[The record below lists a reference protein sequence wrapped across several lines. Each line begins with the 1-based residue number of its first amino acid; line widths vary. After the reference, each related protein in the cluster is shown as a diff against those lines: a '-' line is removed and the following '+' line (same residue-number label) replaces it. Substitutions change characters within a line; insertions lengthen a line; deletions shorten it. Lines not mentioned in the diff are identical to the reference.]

1 MKRMKRYSYMTTKTT
16 REPCVGDIW
25 LVHFPYATPG
35 NMEKV
40 RPAIIVDFDEEDN
53 IIVQKLTTKR
63 KRYNK
68 EFNHPKMKKKTYLSQ
83 EKTTISDYHLIR
95 YLGRT

>member
-1 MKRMKRYSYMTTKTT
+1 MSTVTTKLP
-16 REPCVGDIW
+16 RIGDIW
-25 LVHFPYATPG
+25 LVHYPYVTPG
-35 NMEKV
+35 NMEKT
-40 RPAIIVDFDEEDN
+40 RPGIIVDFDGDDRV
-53 IIVQKLTTKR
+53 IVQKLTTKR

>member
-1 MKRMKRYSYMTTKTT
+1 MTTRTT

-53 IIVQKLTTKR
+53 IVVQKLTTKR
-63 KRYNK
+63 KRCNR
-68 EFNHPKMKKKTYLSQ
+68 EFNHPKMKKKTYLSP
-83 EKTTISDYHLIR
+83 EKTIISDYHLVR
-95 YLGRT
+95 YLSRR